1 MAPTPFA
8 RLAELAEELEATTKR
23 TEMAA
28 LLAEFL
34 RELQPE
40 EIRPAVR
47 LTIGQ
52 IFAEWDERSLNVSV
66 GAAMDVLDE
75 LVDASPTARDEVAA
89 QAVDPGHRAYLL
101 LDAARRAPPVPPA
114 LTILGVF
121 QTFEQVAETSGRGS
135 RARKHAL
142 LGALLERATAVEAK
156 YLVRIL
162 FQEMRHGVNEG
173 VMLTGIAEAAH
184 VKPALVRRAN
194 QLWGEVGEVA
204 LVALTEGRDGLQR
217 ATLRLFRPIKPMLAQ
232 TADDIQ
238 EPFQRFD
245 GRVALE
251 FKLDGARVQIHSR
264 GREVRIYSRN
274 LSDVTSSL
282 PDVSAEIRALLGDRE
297 AIVEGE
303 AVAVD
308 SEGRPLPFQH
318 LMRRFRRKHDIATT
332 TEEIRVQLYLFD
344 VLCLDG
350 VSLIDEPNH
359 ARWAALQQ
367 AVDGADLAPRLVT
380 TDVGQAEAFAGQARR
395 AGHEGVMAKDPE
407 STYTPGVRGKSWL
420 KFKHVTSLDLAIV
433 AADWGYGRRH
443 GWLSNYHLAVRDEE
457 SGHFL
462 VVGKTYKGLTDDQ
475 FREMTEHLLELQES
489 RARGTVFVQ
498 PRVVVEVLFNEIQ
511 ESSQYE
517 SGFALR
523 FARISRIRD
532 DKRASDADT
541 LSTLQELYEDQFRYK
556 GRLE

>member
-1 MAPTPFA
+1 VAATPFA
-8 RLAELAEELEATTKR
+8 CLAELGERLEATTKR
-23 TEMAA
+23 TEMAT
-28 LLAEFL
+28 LLADFL

-66 GAAMDVLDE
+66 GAAMDVVDE
-75 LVDASPTARDEVAA
+75 LVDASPTVRDEVAA

-101 LDAARRAPPVPPA
+101 LDAARKAPPVPPA
-114 LTILGVF
+114 LTILDVF

-204 LVALTEGRDGLQR
+204 LVALTEGRDGLRR

-238 EPFQRFD
+238 EPFRRFD

-264 GREVRIYSRN
+264 DSEVRIYSRN
-274 LSDVTSSL
+274 LSDVTASL
-282 PDVSAEIRALLGDRE
+282 PDVAAEIRALLGDRE

-318 LMRRFRRKHDIATT
+318 LMRRFRRKHDVAAT
-332 TEEIRVQLYLFD
+332 TEEIPVQLYLFD
-344 VLCLDG
+344 ALYLDRA
-350 VSLIDEPNH
+350 SLIDEPNH

-367 AVDGADLAPRLVT
+367 AVDGTDLVPRLVT
-380 TDVGQAEAFAGQARR
+380 TDVEQAETFAGQARR

-420 KFKHVTSLDLAIV
+420 KLKHVTSLDLAIV

-457 SGHFL
+457 SGRFL

-475 FREMTEHLLELQES
+475 FREMTERLLALEES

-523 FARISRIRD
+523 FARVSRIRD
-532 DKRASDADT
+532 DKRASDTDT
-541 LSTLQELYEDQFRYK
+541 LDTLQELYEDQFRYK